1 MKRAYVLALLLITFT
16 CTGCVEKKIAVQ
28 NSFYS
33 TQAPALTVTMPDN
46 VKFIGE
52 NSSYAYKSNI
62 QRYYYAAEDE
72 NHHADRIGIFEV
84 MTIPRGYYWQPK
96 HLPVGIGPYTNVYT
110 KDVDGEPYYCR
121 LYLTTPKDE
130 MYDEFN
136 NRFAINIPDVAD
148 VMVCTKLISST
159 KKIMF
164 AYIRETDT
172 DKLDGVFDYKRYNPN
187 AMTSEQI
194 HYFNEVDEELSSE
207 FIMKKFQD
215 SDLN

>member
-1 MKRAYVLALLLITFT
+1 MKRIYVLVLLLLTIT

-33 TQAPALTVTMPDN
+33 TQAPALSVTMPDN

-52 NSSYAYKSNI
+52 TSSYAHKSSI
-62 QRYYYAAEDE
+62 KRYYYAAENE
-72 NHHADRIGIFEV
+72 THYADRISIFETL
-84 MTIPRGYYWQPK
+84 TIPRGYYWQPK
-96 HLPVGIGPYTNVYT
+96 HLPVGIGPHTNIYT

-121 LYLTTPKDE
+121 LFLTTPEDE
-130 MYDEFN
+130 LYDDFSNE
-136 NRFAINIPDVAD
+136 FAIRIPDVAD

-187 AMTSEQI
+187 AMTSEQT
-194 HYFNEVDEELSSE
+194 HYFNDVDEELSSE
-207 FIMKKFQD
+207 FIMNKFQD